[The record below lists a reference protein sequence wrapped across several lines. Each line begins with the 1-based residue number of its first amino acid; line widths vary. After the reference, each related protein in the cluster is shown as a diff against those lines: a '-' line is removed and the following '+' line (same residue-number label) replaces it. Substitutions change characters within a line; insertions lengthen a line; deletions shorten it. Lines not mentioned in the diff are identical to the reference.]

1 MKGWL
6 VYSPEGYALNS
17 WFANRLLSCAAE
29 AGIVLELKLIPSGC
43 TAEDWAA
50 DEGLPDFAMVRVI
63 RPDVSAFLSEHG
75 VHVVNNAETARI
87 ANDKW
92 ATYLLAQELGI
103 PVLSTEA
110 ITLPAVPSC
119 GFPCVVKSRDGHG
132 GSEVFL
138 VSDAEELARIAV
150 STGKR
155 EYVAQPLCDE
165 PGKDVRVYAL
175 GPEVVAAVL
184 RTSATDFRS
193 NFKLGGEV
201 EAVEPTAFQRDVVCR
216 LQERLGFDFVGVDFI
231 AHAGGWVLNEIE
243 DVVGTR
249 MLYATTAHDAADL
262 LVRRLVRPE
271 EVLA

>member
-6 VYSPEGYALNS
+6 VYSPEGYALNC

-29 AGIVLELKLIPSGC
+29 AGIALELKLIPSGC

-50 DEGLPDFAMVRVI
+50 DETLPDFALVRVI
-63 RPDVSAFLSEHG
+63 RPDVSAFLAEYG
-75 VHVVNNAETARI
+75 VRVVNNAETARI

-92 ATYLLAQELGI
+92 ATYLLARELEI

-110 ITLPAVPSC
+110 ITLPAVPAC

-175 GPEVVAAVL
+175 GSEVVAAVL

-201 EAVEPTAFQRDVVCR
+201 EAVEPTAFQRDVVRR

-271 EVLA
+271 GVLA

>member
-17 WFANRLLSCAAE
+17 WFANRLLSCAAD
-29 AGIVLELKLIPSGC
+29 AGIALELRLIPDGC
-43 TAEDWAA
+43 TAEDWTA
-50 DEGLPDFAMVRVI
+50 DGILPDFAVVRAI
-63 RPDVSAFLSEHG
+63 RPDVSASLAAQG
-75 VHVVNNAETARI
+75 VRVVNNAETARI

-92 ATYLLAQELGI
+92 ATYLLARELAI
-103 PVLSTEA
+103 PVLPTEA
-110 ITLPAVPSC
+110 VTLPAVPAC

-138 VSDAEELARIAV
+138 VSDAEDLARIAV

-155 EYVAQPLCDE
+155 DYVAQPLCDT
-165 PGKDVRVYAL
+165 PGRDVRVYAL
-175 GPEVVAAVL
+175 GAQIVAAVL

-193 NFKLGGEV
+193 NFKLGGEIA
-201 EAVEPTAFQRDVVCR
+201 AVAPTAFQRDVVRR
-216 LQERLGFDFVGVDFI
+216 LQMRLGFDFVGVDFI

-262 LVRRLVRPE
+262 LVRRLAQPE
-271 EVLA
+271 EGMA